1 MIMITIMIV
10 MMTIIMIMIMIIKK
24 TYKISQCSRYGYDT
38 GVGYNRQFKYEE
50 RDNYGVLHGR

>member
-1 MIMITIMIV
+1 MVLILSSSGPF
-10 MMTIIMIMIMIIKK
+10 
-24 TYKISQCSRYGYDT
+24 YDDDYDGGNFNFDHFRYGYDT